1 MLGTYVKHVFLESV
15 SIVYPATAM
24 PLRCGIVGLPNVGKS
39 TLFNAITAKQ
49 ADAANYP
56 FCTIEPNIG
65 TVPVPDERIRL
76 IADVVR
82 TTSLVPATLEIVD
95 IAGLVKGA
103 SKGEGLGNQFLSHIR
118 EVDAIIHV
126 VRCFDDSNIVHV
138 EGKVNPAGDI
148 ATIETEL
155 MLADL
160 DSMER
165 RIEKIRKNA
174 RKAKEFQLQVELAER
189 IIGGLSEG
197 IPARSLIEKPEEREL
212 ARQFFLLSAKPILY
226 AANIAETDLPDGN
239 AYTAQV
245 AERAAASGS
254 EMLVISAKT
263 EEEIAELPENE
274 QPEFLESLGLEL
286 SGLDR
291 IIRSAYNLLGLHTYF
306 TAGEKEVH
314 AWTIRKGA
322 AAPEAAGAIHS
333 DFEKGFIRAEV
344 MSYRDL
350 VELGSEQRVREA
362 GKLRSEGRD
371 YVVKDGDV
379 IVFRFNV

>member
-1 MLGTYVKHVFLESV
+1 MS
-15 SIVYPATAM
+15 
-24 PLRCGIVGLPNVGKS
+24 LRCGIVGLPNVGKS

-49 ADAANYP
+49 AEAANYP
-56 FCTIEPNIG
+56 FCTIEPNVG
-65 TVPVPDERIRL
+65 TVLVPDERMPL
-76 IADVVR
+76 IAKVVK
-82 TTSLVPATLEIVD
+82 TPTLVPTTLEIVD
-95 IAGLVKGA
+95 IAGLVRGA

-118 EVDAIIHV
+118 EVDAIVHV
-126 VRCFDDSNIVHV
+126 VRCFDDSNIIHV
-138 EGKVNPAGDI
+138 EGKIDPADDI

-165 RIEKIRKNA
+165 RIEKLRKNA
-174 RKAKEFQLQVELAER
+174 RKEKELLQHVDLAER
-189 IIGGLSEG
+189 VIAGLSEG
-197 IPARSLIEKPEEREL
+197 VPARNIIKTPEERVL
-212 ARQFFLLSAKPILY
+212 ARQFFLLTTKPILY
-226 AANIAETDLPDGN
+226 AANVSESDLPDGN
-239 AYTAQV
+239 AYTRQV
-245 AERAAASGS
+245 KEIAAASGS
-254 EMLVISAKT
+254 KMLIISAKT
-263 EEEIAELPENE
+263 EAEIAELPEE
-274 QPEFLESLGLEL
+274 ERPEFLESLGLDM

-291 IIRSAYNLLGLHTYF
+291 LIRTAYDLLGLQTYF

-350 VELGSEQRVREA
+350 IELGSELKVKEA

-371 YVVKDGDV
+371 YIVKDGDV
-379 IVFRFNV
+379 IVFRFNI

>member
-1 MLGTYVKHVFLESV
+1 MLTTRACWARIHPTPLFT
-15 SIVYPATAM
+15 IAAM
-24 PLRCGIVGLPNVGKS
+24 SLRCGIVGLPNVGKS

-49 ADAANYP
+49 AEAANYP
-56 FCTIEPNIG
+56 FCTIEPNVG
-65 TVPVPDERIRL
+65 TVLVPDERMPL
-76 IADVVR
+76 IAAVVK
-82 TTSLVPATLEIVD
+82 TPTLVPTTLEIVD
-95 IAGLVKGA
+95 IAGLVRGA

-118 EVDAIIHV
+118 EVDAIVHV
-126 VRCFDDSNIVHV
+126 VRCFDDSNIIHV
-138 EGKVNPAGDI
+138 EGKIDPADDI

-165 RIEKIRKNA
+165 RIEKLRKNA
-174 RKAKEFQLQVELAER
+174 RKEKELLQQVDLAER
-189 IIGGLSEG
+189 IIEGLSEG
-197 IPARSLIEKPEEREL
+197 VPARNIIQTAEEQAL
-212 ARQFFLLSAKPILY
+212 ARQFFLLTTKPILY
-226 AANIAETDLPDGN
+226 AANVSESDLPDGN
-239 AYTAQV
+239 AYTRQV
-245 AERAAASGS
+245 EEIAAGSGS
-254 EMLVISAKT
+254 KMLIISAKT
-263 EEEIAELPENE
+263 EAEIAELPEE
-274 QPEFLESLGLEL
+274 ERPEFLESLGLDM

-291 IIRSAYNLLGLHTYF
+291 LIRTAYDLLGLQTYF

-350 VELGSEQRVREA
+350 IELGSELKVKEA

-371 YVVKDGDV
+371 YIVKDGDV

>member
-1 MLGTYVKHVFLESV
+1 MS
-15 SIVYPATAM
+15 
-24 PLRCGIVGLPNVGKS
+24 LRCGIVGLPNVGKS

-49 ADAANYP
+49 AEAANYP
-56 FCTIEPNIG
+56 FCTIEPNVG
-65 TVPVPDERIRL
+65 TVLVPDERMPL
-76 IADVVR
+76 IAAVVK
-82 TTSLVPATLEIVD
+82 TPTLVPTTLEIVD
-95 IAGLVKGA
+95 IAGLVRGA

-118 EVDAIIHV
+118 EVDAIVHV
-126 VRCFDDSNIVHV
+126 VRCFDDSNIIHV
-138 EGKVNPAGDI
+138 EGKIDPADDI

-165 RIEKIRKNA
+165 RIEKLRKNA
-174 RKAKEFQLQVELAER
+174 RKEKELLQQVDLAER
-189 IIGGLSEG
+189 IIEGLSEG
-197 IPARSLIEKPEEREL
+197 VPARNIIQTEEEQAL
-212 ARQFFLLSAKPILY
+212 ARQFFLLTTKPILY
-226 AANIAETDLPDGN
+226 AANVSESDLPDGN
-239 AYTAQV
+239 AYTRQV
-245 AERAAASGS
+245 EEIAAGSGS
-254 EMLVISAKT
+254 KMLIISAKT
-263 EEEIAELPENE
+263 EAEIAELPEE
-274 QPEFLESLGLEL
+274 ERPEFLESLGLDM

-291 IIRSAYNLLGLHTYF
+291 LIRTAYDLLGLQTYF

-350 VELGSEQRVREA
+350 IELGSELKVKEA

-371 YVVKDGDV
+371 YIVKDGDV

>member
-1 MLGTYVKHVFLESV
+1 
-15 SIVYPATAM
+15 M